1 MGRLRLG
8 RRLPAVVPDR
18 RDVKAVS
25 GRGAILPETAL
36 VSMSARRRLSGLSAS
51 QPVLASDA
59 PTPSQATWRTMQGL
73 IHCKES
79 TPNSSRSP
87 TKLPCCRAEV
97 LKCLQRGSNLVAN
110 CSNSSPGSLGLLLR
124 RDGGRGWSR
133 PGRPSAG
140 RRGRGP
146 FRLEPRGPRPDCS
159 GRCRV
164 WDPALWPGL

>member
-25 GRGAILPETAL
+25 GRGAPFRKPRW
-36 VSMSARRRLSGLSAS
+36 SACQHAAGWAAC
-51 QPVLASDA
+51 QPVSQYLLATHPPPARLHGERCGALFTAKRARPTRVA
-59 PTPSQATWRTMQGL
+59 PQQSC
-73 IHCKES
+73 H
-79 TPNSSRSP
+79 
-87 TKLPCCRAEV
+87 AEV
-97 LKCLQRGSNLVAN
+97 LNCLQRGSNLVAN

-124 RDGGRGWSR
+124 RDGGCGWSR

-140 RRGRGP
+140 RSGRGP

>member
-36 VSMSARRRLSGLSAS
+36 VGMSARRRLSGLSAS

-79 TPNSSRSP
+79 TPNSSRSL
-87 TKLPCCRAEV
+87 TKLPC
-97 LKCLQRGSNLVAN
+97 
-110 CSNSSPGSLGLLLR
+110 
-124 RDGGRGWSR
+124 
-133 PGRPSAG
+133 
-140 RRGRGP
+140 
-146 FRLEPRGPRPDCS
+146 
-159 GRCRV
+159 
-164 WDPALWPGL
+164 